1 MKRSLIAIIILILV
15 ISLCACG
22 RIDGAEAAALY
33 PDIIGQWG
41 TDYFGEEFV
50 LSLQA
55 DGSCVVLDNPGTW
68 KLDTK
73 QSDDHHVILNI
84 QTEQAKYF
92 VDLGRH
98 LPEPNKSETVHLL
111 IMDQKQETTVYTGPV
126 FSAGNQFVYYEEA
139 LHTVPELIGEW
150 GSKYWQKESTLT
162 IREDGTCTLLRQP
175 GRWCLRRSASSWPE
189 VDILIKLDSGEQ
201 FSSKFWFEPSS
212 LTGCLEIYSDSTG
225 TPVYPS
231 DTAAYYDSIVINRA
245 VTPSTPEIIPEA
257 VGTWADATKP
267 SVPIASFN
275 EDGTCTILGSS
286 GIWSIEYEIYPNSL
300 LYDLPVD
307 YGKLSAIINDN
318 PYYFNFNTYEDGRHD
333 ITIFNRDMA
342 IVPHNTE
349 IIKIA
354 EN

>member
-1 MKRSLIAIIILILV
+1 MKRSLIAIIILILA

-73 QSDDHHVILNI
+73 QSDNHHVILNI

-98 LPEPNKSETVHLL
+98 LPEPNESETVHLL

-126 FSAGNQFVYYEEA
+126 FSAVDLFVSPEEA
-139 LHTVPELIGEW
+139 LYTVPELIGEW
-150 GSKYWQKESTLT
+150 GSEYWKKESTLT
-162 IREDGTCTLLRQP
+162 IREDGTCTLLRQQ
-175 GRWCLRRSASSWPE
+175 GRWGLHRNASTWPWIQ
-189 VDILIKLDSGEQ
+189 ILIKLDSGEQ
-201 FSSKFWFEPSS
+201 YFCDFYMHDELPDPI
-212 LTGCLEIYSDSTG
+212 LANMEIFNIETRIGIESNIDIY
-225 TPVYPS
+225 
-231 DTAAYYDSIVINRA
+231 VINRA
-245 VTPSTPEIIPEA
+245 VAPVAMEIAAEA
-257 VGTWADATKP
+257 IGTWAIPGEEGNPVVT
-267 SVPIASFN
+267 FN
-275 EDGTCTILGSS
+275 EDGTCNIRGAD
-286 GIWSIEYEIYPNSL
+286 GIWTIPYVTLYE
-300 LYDLPVD
+300 D
-307 YGKLSAIINDN
+307 YFELSAQINDTR
-318 PYYFNFNTYEDGRHD
+318 YTIYFNTYDDGRHD
-333 ITIFNRDMA
+333 ITIYNDDNMA